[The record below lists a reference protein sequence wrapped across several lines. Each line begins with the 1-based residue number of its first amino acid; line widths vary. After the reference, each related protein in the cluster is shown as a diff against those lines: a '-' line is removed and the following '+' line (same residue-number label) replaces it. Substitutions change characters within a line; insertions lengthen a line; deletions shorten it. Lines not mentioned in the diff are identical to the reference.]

1 MLRRSTFEI
10 SASGCC
16 ERFLF
21 VLEISHIPSNCN
33 ETVANSMVGGF
44 WVLLGQD
51 MLLPKVLDRG
61 VFGGLNEEEFFLRGL
76 DRIGSDQRRA
86 QVPGVVLIELRVTSY
101 DQRVAS
107 SDRRL
112 LAFSVVFTV
121 YTICF

>member
-1 MLRRSTFEI
+1 M
-10 SASGCC
+10 
-16 ERFLF
+16 F